1 MRNVNSVYCVS
12 RRVDTNSLR
21 PVVSTPNVDE
31 LMTGVPLDETAKR
44 AAKSWTGVV
53 ATCRVEAQRANLP
66 PLSDQC
72 SGTRVDRARPSG
84 SARCT
89 RGALRSAA
97 LLPPGLAEQVR

>member
-44 AAKSWTGVV
+44 AAESWTG
-53 ATCRVEAQRANLP
+53 
-66 PLSDQC
+66 
-72 SGTRVDRARPSG
+72 
-84 SARCT
+84 
-89 RGALRSAA
+89 
-97 LLPPGLAEQVR
+97 